1 MAASEWSE
9 PEVAHRAQVLF
20 LNYVK
25 VDEAP
30 REAGL
35 QRRPIPGSSLLLSL
49 DLLTLSISGPT

>member
-1 MAASEWSE
+1 MAASEWAE

-20 LNYVK
+20 LNYVNAG
-25 VDEAP
+25 EAS

-49 DLLTLSISGPT
+49 DLLALSISGPT